1 MRKFKLFF
9 YPIYLIAA
17 FLILYFSIDILN
29 NMEAYKAKLDMT
41 FALRQLPLYLMGTF
55 IFLAVL
61 MLVELV
67 AENFQIIS
75 LKRKVK
81 KAQEEVLH
89 YKAKLYDQ
97 AEAGASDEDDEEDEE
112 DEEDEADDDDDDK

>member
-1 MRKFKLFF
+1 
-9 YPIYLIAA
+9 
-17 FLILYFSIDILN
+17 
-29 NMEAYKAKLDMT
+29 MT
-41 FALRQLPLYLMGTF
+41 FALRQLPVYLMGSF

-97 AEAGASDEDDEEDEE
+97 AEAGGG
-112 DEEDEADDDDDDK
+112 DDDDDDEEEDSDDGDDDEDDDR